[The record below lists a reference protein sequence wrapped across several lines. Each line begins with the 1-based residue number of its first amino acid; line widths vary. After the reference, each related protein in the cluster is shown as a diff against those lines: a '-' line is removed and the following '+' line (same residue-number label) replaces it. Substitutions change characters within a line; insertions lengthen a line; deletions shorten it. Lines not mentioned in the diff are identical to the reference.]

1 MDFDWNCLLGNV
13 QPSQLVCTPRS
24 KRCKVRCSRKTV
36 CAKDLQQVYRVMQ
49 SQINVVHGTSE

>member
-49 SQINVVHGTSE
+49 SQIIVVHGTSE